1 MIDNSRARGLQEMYL
16 AGCLGALE
24 ALSEECIAMAYV
36 LVKNQCRKYGLRF
49 DRDRLEELAHDA
61 AAQFIAQYLKHDD
74 YRVENFSGRIL
85 KDVQNVMFGRARSK
99 QSCFED
105 NQANIRQSTKAES
118 NEEYQRWYTKATS
131 LSDLVSEH
139 IYGKKIAADLYR
151 TRNYKL
157 AVRRI
162 SAYVEREWLYSH
174 AEALHKVW
182 ETFRWRPK
190 NVQCISGKG
199 AIGVCRGVLSGERS
213 ERKQP
218 VQRSGTNA

>member
-74 YRVENFSGRIL
+74 YRVDNFSGRIL

-105 NQANIRQSTKAES
+105 NQSSLTIRHSS
-118 NEEYQRWYTKATS
+118 NEPDPIPYQVK
-131 LSDLVSEH
+131 
-139 IYGKKIAADLYR
+139 
-151 TRNYKL
+151 
-157 AVRRI
+157 
-162 SAYVEREWLYSH
+162 
-174 AEALHKVW
+174 
-182 ETFRWRPK
+182 
-190 NVQCISGKG
+190 
-199 AIGVCRGVLSGERS
+199 
-213 ERKQP
+213 
-218 VQRSGTNA
+218 